1 MEGPQQID
9 CCLLPVACYLK
20 LTEGMNAMLTY
31 QDFEAAPDRAAFVA
45 TLISQHMNSEEYRI
59 ARDADLYERC
69 LNVTINRVTAMYSGK
84 RTWDESAQKS
94 KIATNAFHRL
104 NTQRVNYLLGNGV
117 SFTRKEERLEPESGR
132 IIRAD
137 LTKEAMGPKF
147 DSDVKRW
154 AYDALIH
161 RVAFAFV
168 TEEGL
173 SVYPLTAFAPLWDEM
188 TGTLRAGVHFWRIDK
203 DKPMYAELYT
213 ETGRT
218 DYRSKN
224 GSSGMALEAVC
235 EEQPYSMTVYETEAE
250 GVVEVAAD
258 KTASRLPVVAMWGS
272 RKRQSTLVELR
283 PKIDAYDLINSGF
296 ADTERDCA
304 KIYWLIENCGGMDER
319 DMQRFL
325 EDIREKHIAQV
336 DSTSFSGDARAALTP
351 YTQETPYQGTK
362 AYLDHCKAELYDDFG
377 ALDVHTIAAG
387 STNDHIDAAYQP
399 LDEEAD
405 DLEYCAIEA
414 IQQVLALRGIED
426 TPQFKRNRVSNTFQT
441 IQGVMLAANV
451 LGQRKTLE
459 KLPIVTVDE
468 VDEIMADNY
477 GEEAARTRTPN
488 AGEGETD

>member
-1 MEGPQQID
+1 
-9 CCLLPVACYLK
+9 
-20 LTEGMNAMLTY
+20 MLTY
-31 QDFEAAPDRAAFVA
+31 QDFEKATDRAAFVA
-45 TLISQHMNSEEYRI
+45 TLISQHMASEEYRI

-69 LNVTINRVTAMYSGK
+69 LNVTINQVTAMYSGK
-84 RTWDESAQKS
+84 KTWDESARKS

-104 NTQRVNYLLGNGV
+104 NTQRVNYLLGNGIF
-117 SFTRKEERLEPESGR
+117 FTRKEQRLDEDSGR
-132 IIRAD
+132 IIRVD
-137 LTKEAMGPKF
+137 VTKEAMGPKF
-147 DSDVKRW
+147 DGDVKKW

-161 RVAFAFV
+161 RVAFAYV
-168 TEEGL
+168 TEDSL
-173 SVYPLTAFAPLWDEM
+173 NIYPLTAFAPLWDEM
-188 TGTLRAGVHFWRIDK
+188 TGALRAGVHFWRIDK

-218 DYRSKN
+218 DYRSRD
-224 GSSGMALEAVC
+224 GASGMILTAQG

-250 GVVEVAAD
+250 GVVEVAEEKAA
-258 KTASRLPVVAMWGS
+258 TRLPVVPMWGS

-296 ADTERDCA
+296 ADTEKDCS
-304 KIYWLIENCGGMDER
+304 KIYWLIENCGGMTEK
-319 DMQRFL
+319 DMQKFL
-325 EDIREKHIAQV
+325 DDIREKHIAKV
-336 DSTSFSGDARAALTP
+336 DSTSFTGDARSALTP
-351 YTQETPYQGTK
+351 YTQEVPYEGTK
-362 AYLDHCKAELYDDFG
+362 AYLEHCKAELYDDFG

-405 DLEYCAIEA
+405 DLEYCVIEA

-441 IQGVMLAANV
+441 IQGVMMAANV

-477 GEEAARTRTPN
+477 AEETERLVTPN
-488 AGEGETD
+488 TAGEGETA